1 VCRHASKR
9 NVKSVISCKEQL
21 LSEARISMAE
31 NKAAF
36 EDQVQAAG
44 IDEQEVEEGFF
55 TELMS
60 AIMKLAE
67 PALSAKEHTARMD
80 KTLVA
85 LTSLAPVV
93 CIQKWNCSRKH
104 HTHACH
110 KAEAHTVN
118 AKGSA
123 RHVWQRSA
131 PEARQNLSTT
141 P

>member
-1 VCRHASKR
+1 
-9 NVKSVISCKEQL
+9 
-21 LSEARISMAE
+21 MAE

-44 IDEQEVEEGFF
+44 VDEQEVEEGFF

-93 CIQKWNCSRKH
+93 CIQNG
-104 HTHACH
+104 TA
-110 KAEAHTVN
+110 A
-118 AKGSA
+118 G
-123 RHVWQRSA
+123 
-131 PEARQNLSTT
+131 STT
-141 P
+141 HMHATRLKHTQ